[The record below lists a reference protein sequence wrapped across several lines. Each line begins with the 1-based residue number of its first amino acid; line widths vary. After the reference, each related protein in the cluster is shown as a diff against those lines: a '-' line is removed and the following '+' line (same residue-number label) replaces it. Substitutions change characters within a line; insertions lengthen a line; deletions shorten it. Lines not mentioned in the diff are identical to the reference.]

1 MKLSRIL
8 PVVLTVF
15 FYSACH
21 NQPDVPP
28 SKKNYFPVRD
38 YLRSQIADVDS
49 VPSKMMEYDIQ
60 NGKTDSAVISLQTFN
75 KLAAAFLLPDLD
87 SVRFENRFEENS
99 FLDQSNNLLTF
110 TYSTKDSSYGLRRV
124 DVLATPNPG
133 GTDKVK
139 SIYLESSSSDT
150 DGLKLTKM
158 YWRAGK
164 SFSIIHIYQPA
175 HGETGTSQTNVVWDS
190 SD

>member
-8 PVVLTVF
+8 LIVLPVF

-21 NQPDVPP
+21 DKPDAPVA
-28 SKKNYFPVRD
+28 KKNYFPVRD
-38 YLRSQIADVDS
+38 YLQSEIASVDS
-49 VPSKMMEYDIQ
+49 VPSKMVEYDIR
-60 NGKTDSAVISLQTFN
+60 NGKTDSAIISLQTFN

-87 SVRFENRFEENS
+87 SGRFENRFEENS
-99 FLDQSNNLLTF
+99 FLDQSSNLLTF

-124 DVLATPNPG
+124 DVLAIPNPS

-139 SIYLESSSSDT
+139 SIYLESSSGNSDS
-150 DGLKLTKM
+150 LKLTKM
-158 YWRAGK
+158 YWRSGK

-175 HGETGTSQTNVVWDS
+175 HGEAGTSQTNVVWDS